1 VPGGS
6 LGDRATRG
14 ISAELD
20 LSEPP
25 GGPLGAKAAQSSAA
39 TTAELILELASA
51 CSAFDGVPGLR
62 PGAIR
67 CGPMNATSGA
77 ALVAAPS
84 YRPDDKADTSAR
96 WRAWVWTLI
105 WSLITPVSCVSCVSW
120 WSFLNAAETHETF
133 HWASGMRYQFR
144 PFEARSELRSG
155 FFVGPSAPVSSLLK
169 GLCRDEDQV
178 VELLHRRAM
187 L

>member
-1 VPGGS
+1 MPGGS

-105 WSLITPVSCVSCVSW
+105 WSRLFFHEPFNRSKILGLVLILIGV
-120 WSFLNAAETHETF
+120 
-133 HWASGMRYQFR
+133 
-144 PFEARSELRSG
+144 
-155 FFVGPSAPVSSLLK
+155 FFI
-169 GLCRDEDQV
+169 GLGNR
-178 VELLHRRAM
+178 
-187 L
+187 